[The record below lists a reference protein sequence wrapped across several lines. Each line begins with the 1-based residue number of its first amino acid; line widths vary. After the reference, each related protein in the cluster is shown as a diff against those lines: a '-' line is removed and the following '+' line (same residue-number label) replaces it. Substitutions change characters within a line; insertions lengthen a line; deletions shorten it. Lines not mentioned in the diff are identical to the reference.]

1 VVAPLTLRKH
11 SNDPVANP
19 PPNDQPYLVVGSEM
33 NAPLETGFGTLSGQ
47 LPEDGFVLREEKRK
61 AVAREPAT
69 VV

>member
-1 VVAPLTLRKH
+1 
-11 SNDPVANP
+11 
-19 PPNDQPYLVVGSEM
+19 M